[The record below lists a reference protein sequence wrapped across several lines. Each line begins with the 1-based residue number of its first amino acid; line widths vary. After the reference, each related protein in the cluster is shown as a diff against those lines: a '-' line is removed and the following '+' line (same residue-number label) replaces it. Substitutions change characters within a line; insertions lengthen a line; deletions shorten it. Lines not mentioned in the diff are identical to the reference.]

1 MALTNSFGDDDFSI
15 WGGGIDRENLRIIH
29 FFSFG
34 LRRMIDYGF
43 SSVLLVGG
51 FSDLMMDH
59 AENILGLG
67 RGTCSYMYID
77 LMCIIHI

>member
-43 SSVLLVGG
+43 SSV
-51 FSDLMMDH
+51 
-59 AENILGLG
+59 I
-67 RGTCSYMYID
+67 
-77 LMCIIHI
+77 